1 MKKFLTI
8 AALTTAVLMSGA
20 ACSSSEDAATTTT
33 TKADAAATSSTMKA
47 DSGSDSGSDSGAD
60 AASSGDPDVDA
71 ICALVKS
78 LNEEI
83 VANPQQAQQISDSY
97 QAQLLPLQAKMDA
110 KYSESNPPPP
120 AIRQAIYKCLS
131 ESVSAAM
138 RDARDAMNGG

>member
-20 ACSSSEDAATTTT
+20 ACSSSEDAATTT

-71 ICALVKS
+71 FCALVKS
-78 LNEEI
+78 YSEEI
-83 VANPQQAQQISDSY
+83 AANPEQAQQIAASFQPQMEDLS
-97 QAQLLPLQAKMDA
+97 AKMEE

-120 AIRQAIYKCLS
+120 AIAQAFGKCLS
-131 ESVSAAM
+131 ESVSMTADAM
-138 RDARDAMNGG
+138 RDAMNGG

>member
-1 MKKFLTI
+1 MKKFLTV

-20 ACSSSEDAATTTT
+20 ACSSSEDAATTT

-71 ICALVKS
+71 ICALVKRTV
-78 LNEEI
+78 EESA
-83 VANPQQAQQISDSY
+83 ANPEQAQQIRDSY

-120 AIRQAIYKCLS
+120 AIRQAEYKCLS
-131 ESVSAAM
+131 ESVSILKGAM
-138 RDARDAMNGG
+138 TGG